1 VANPNSAEGAFLD
14 PQAQKILA
22 AFIQCQRAAILG
34 SLLRG
39 IIHNLNGSLQ
49 ILSMQM
55 ELLQRMLPRGEDK
68 LQEQMDKCLGQ
79 IDRFKGLLEVLI
91 QREIHDEQESPQPI
105 LLNDILEE
113 DLSLLHHNLFFK
125 HQVKVH
131 KDLAAS
137 LSLLRGSRVHFSQ
150 AFMNLIQNSLE
161 AMEGSPRKELILRTR
176 AQGTQV
182 QVIIQDTGCGISDEV
197 KPHLFEPFFT
207 TKGGNRAGLGLFV
220 ARMLLA
226 PYGASFGYSSREAET
241 IFEVSFPVKAL
252 PHS

>member
-1 VANPNSAEGAFLD
+1 
-14 PQAQKILA
+14 
-22 AFIQCQRAAILG
+22 
-34 SLLRG
+34 
-39 IIHNLNGSLQ
+39 
-49 ILSMQM
+49 
-55 ELLQRMLPRGEDK
+55 
-68 LQEQMDKCLGQ
+68 
-79 IDRFKGLLEVLI
+79 
-91 QREIHDEQESPQPI
+91 
-105 LLNDILEE
+105 
-113 DLSLLHHNLFFK
+113 
-125 HQVKVH
+125 
-131 KDLAAS
+131 
-137 LSLLRGSRVHFSQ
+137 

-220 ARMLLA
+220 ARILLA